1 MLLNR
6 ERGISIEWQELF
18 PILVACAIWH
28 PLFKGKRLQFWCDNE
43 SVVSIIN
50 SGHSK
55 APPIMELV
63 RKLVLLSME
72 HNFLVRARHV
82 PGVSNE
88 IADALSHFQMQ
99 RLWVLAPDADQ
110 IPCTIPPSLMTL

>member
-1 MLLNR
+1 MLLNQ

-18 PILVACAIWH
+18 PIVVACALWH

-43 SVVSIIN
+43 SLVAIIN

-55 APPIMELV
+55 APLIMELV
-63 RKLVLLSME
+63 RNLVLLSME

-82 PGVSNE
+82 PGVSNK
-88 IADALSHFQMQ
+88 IADALSRFQKQ
-99 RLWVLAPDADQ
+99 RFWALAPDADQ